1 MVMDSR
7 EGRSSTNTNLNVS
20 ARQSHLRRIRF
31 DEEWDGLRNFGVF
44 RPSVVRRLRM
54 CG

>member
-1 MVMDSR
+1 MVSQQ
-7 EGRSSTNTNLNVS
+7 GVGGGVNLNVS
-20 ARQSHLRRIRF
+20 APQSHLRRIRF

-44 RPSVVRRLRM
+44 RLSVVRRFRM